1 MRGEEVKNH
10 LRPPGERAGVR
21 GFQTTMENSIT
32 RIKTKQITLGS
43 VKIGGN
49 APVAVQSMCNTDTRD
64 AEATLAQIRQLEQA
78 GCEIVRLAVP
88 DAEAAASI
96 GRIRQ
101 GTTMPLIADIHFDYR
116 LALEAIQKGVDGLRI
131 NPGNIGGK
139 DKVAEVVR
147 ACKDKGIPIRIGVN
161 AGSLEKH
168 LLEKYPHPT
177 PEAIVSSAFGHIRI
191 LEDLNFTNLK
201 VSLKASDVMTTVA
214 SYRLFS
220 EHSDYP
226 LHIGIS
232 EAGTLY
238 SGTIKSSVG
247 LGILLAEGI
256 GDTMRVSLTADP
268 VEEVR
273 VAYEILKS
281 LKVRQRGVN
290 IISCPTCGRT
300 EINIIGLASEVEK
313 RLAHITEPITVA
325 VMGCVVNGPGEAREA
340 DVGIAGGKGIGLL
353 FKHGEIVTKLSEK
366 ELADVL
372 VKEVEEIV
380 RKQAAGNAAKKPGPA
395 D

>member
-1 MRGEEVKNH
+1 MD
-10 LRPPGERAGVR
+10 
-21 GFQTTMENSIT
+21 NSVT
-32 RIKTKQITLGS
+32 RKKTRQITLGNL
-43 VKIGGN
+43 KIGGN

-64 AEATLAQIRQLEQA
+64 AVKTLDQISCLEQA
-78 GCEIVRLAVP
+78 GCELVRLAVP
-88 DAEAAASI
+88 DEEAALAI
-96 GRIRQ
+96 GKIRQ

-116 LALEAIQKGVDGLRI
+116 LALEAVKQGVHGLRI

-147 ACKDKGIPIRIGVN
+147 ACEDRGIPIRIGVN
-161 AGSLEKH
+161 AGSLEKQ
-168 LLEKYPHPT
+168 LLEKFGHPT
-177 PEAIVSSAFGHIRI
+177 PEAIVESAFGHIRI

-220 EHSDYP
+220 EKSDYP

-247 LGILLAEGI
+247 LGILLAEGL

-300 EINIIGLASEVEK
+300 EIDIIGLASEVEK
-313 RLAHITEPITVA
+313 RLAHIKEPITVA

-340 DVGIAGGKGIGLL
+340 DVGIAGGKGVGLL

-372 VKEVEEIV
+372 VKEVEEIA
-380 RKQAAGNAAKKPGPA
+380 RKQAA
-395 D
+395 DR

>member
-1 MRGEEVKNH
+1 MDN
-10 LRPPGERAGVR
+10 P
-21 GFQTTMENSIT
+21 IT
-32 RIKTKQITLGS
+32 RKHTKRISLGS
-43 VKIGGN
+43 VKIGDN

-64 AEATLAQIRQLEQA
+64 AAATLDQIGRLEQA

-88 DAEAAASI
+88 DEEAARALGVI
-96 GRIRQ
+96 RKGTRI
-101 GTTMPLIADIHFDYR
+101 PLIADIHFDYR
-116 LALEAIQKGVDGLRI
+116 LALESVKQGVDGLRI

-139 DKVAEVVR
+139 DKVSKVVR

-168 LLEKYPHPT
+168 LLEKYGRPT
-177 PEAIVSSAFGHIRI
+177 PEAIVESAFGHIHI
-191 LEDLNFTNLK
+191 LEDLNFTGLK

-220 EHSDYP
+220 GKSDYP

-232 EAGTLY
+232 EAGTLF
-238 SGTIKSSVG
+238 SGAIKSSVG

-273 VAYEILKS
+273 VAYGILKS
-281 LKVRQRGVN
+281 LKVRERGVN

-300 EINIIGLASEVEK
+300 EIDIIGLAQEVEK
-313 RLAHITEPITVA
+313 RLAHIKIPITVA

-340 DVGIAGGKGIGLL
+340 DVGIAGGKGVGLL
-353 FKHGEIVTKLSEK
+353 FKHGEIVTKLSEA
-366 ELADVL
+366 ELADAL

-380 RKQAAGNAAKKPGPA
+380 KKQESGARSQKSEKVGK
-395 D
+395 

>member
-1 MRGEEVKNH
+1 MDALIPRK
-10 LRPPGERAGVR
+10 
-21 GFQTTMENSIT
+21 
-32 RIKTKQITLGS
+32 KTKQINLGPLR
-43 VKIGGN
+43 IGGN

-64 AEATLAQIRQLEQA
+64 PKATLAQIAKLEGA

-88 DAEAAASI
+88 DEDAAKAI
-96 GRIRQ
+96 GAIKKE
-101 GTTMPLIADIHFDYR
+101 TPVPLIADIHFSHT
-116 LALEAIQKGVDGLRI
+116 LALEAVKQGVDGLRI

-139 DKVAEVVR
+139 EKVIEVVR
-147 ACKDKGIPIRIGVN
+147 ACKDRGVPIRIGVN
-161 AGSLEKH
+161 AGSLEKP
-168 LLEKYPHPT
+168 LLEKYGHPS
-177 PEAIVSSAFGHIRI
+177 PEAIVESAFGHIRI
-191 LEDLNFTNLK
+191 LEDLNYTNIK
-201 VSLKASDVMTTVA
+201 VSLKASDVLTTVA
-214 SYRLFS
+214 AYRLFS
-220 EHSDYP
+220 EKSDYP

-232 EAGTLY
+232 EAGTLF

-281 LKVRQRGVN
+281 LKIRQCGVN

-300 EINIIGLASEVEK
+300 EIDIIRLAGEVEK
-313 RLAHITEPITVA
+313 RLAHIKEPITVA

-340 DVGIAGGKGIGLL
+340 DVGIAGGKGVGLL
-353 FKHGEIVTKLSEK
+353 FKHGEVLKKFDEK

-372 VKEVEEIV
+372 VKEVEELV
-380 RKQAAGNAAKKPGPA
+380 TKAKPKV
-395 D
+395 

>member
-1 MRGEEVKNH
+1 MRKH
-10 LRPPGERAGVR
+10 
-21 GFQTTMENSIT
+21 
-32 RIKTKQITLGS
+32 TKQISLGS
-43 VKIGGN
+43 VKIGNG
-49 APVAVQSMCNTDTRD
+49 APVTVQSMCNTDTRD
-64 AEATLAQIRQLEQA
+64 TAKTLDQISRLEQA

-88 DAEAAASI
+88 DEEAARAL
-96 GRIRQ
+96 GVIRK
-101 GTTMPLIADIHFDYR
+101 GTGTPLIADIHFDHR
-116 LALEAIQKGVDGLRI
+116 LALESVKQGVDGLRI

-139 DKVAEVVR
+139 NKVSEVVR
-147 ACKDKGIPIRIGVN
+147 ACRDKGIPIRIGVN

-168 LLEKYPHPT
+168 LLEKYQHPT
-177 PEAIVSSAFGHIRI
+177 PEAIVESAFGHIRI
-191 LEDLNFTNLK
+191 LEDLNFTDLK

-220 EHSDYP
+220 GMSDYP

-232 EAGTLY
+232 EAGTIF

-273 VAYEILKS
+273 VAYGILKS

-300 EINIIGLASEVEK
+300 EINIIGLAQEVEK
-313 RLAHITEPITVA
+313 RLAHIKTPITVA

-340 DVGIAGGKGIGLL
+340 DVGIAGGKGVGLL
-353 FKHGEIVTKLSEK
+353 FKHGEIVTKLSES
-366 ELADVL
+366 ELADAL

-380 RKQAAGNAAKKPGPA
+380 MQKKSEA
-395 D
+395 RSQESE

>member
-1 MRGEEVKNH
+1 MNVDN
-10 LRPPGERAGVR
+10 P
-21 GFQTTMENSIT
+21 IT
-32 RIKTKQITLGS
+32 RRKTRQITLGS

-78 GCEIVRLAVP
+78 GCELVRLAVP
-88 DAEAAASI
+88 DEEAAVALGKI
-96 GRIRQ
+96 KK
-101 GTTMPLIADIHFDYR
+101 GTDLPLIADIHFDHR
-116 LALEAIQKGVDGLRI
+116 LALEAVKQGVDGLRI

-139 DKVAEVVR
+139 DKVSEVVR
-147 ACKDKGIPIRIGVN
+147 ACKDRGIPIRIGVN

-168 LLEKYPHPT
+168 LIEKYQHPT
-177 PEAIVSSAFGHIRI
+177 PEAIVESAFGHLRI
-191 LEDLNFTNLK
+191 LEELHFSDIK

-214 SYRLFS
+214 AYRLFS
-220 EHSDYP
+220 EQSDYP

-232 EAGTLY
+232 EAGTLF

-273 VAYEILKS
+273 VAYEILKA
-281 LKVRQRGVN
+281 LKIRQHGVN

-300 EINIIGLASEVEK
+300 EINIIGLAQEVER
-313 RLAHITEPITVA
+313 RLASIKEPLTVA

-353 FKHGEIVTKLSEK
+353 FKNGNIIKKLDEK

-380 RKQAAGNAAKKPGPA
+380 RNKHPG
-395 D
+395 DSKDK